1 MLDYP
6 CPAAFA
12 KRLMLPVSAW
22 SDAVI
27 VPWLTAQGYQFVDKL
42 GEKVSALKGGDRVF
56 GSVPRGG
63 LAEEV
68 AVPAYEPEPPF
79 SKSLTSLKLSDNGTN
94 ATADHVTSTL
104 NSMED
109 YVGKFKQAFPRDT
122 PPVTF
127 DYFAKALKT
136 FEATLEL
143 WRNLGD
149 DGVRKAAYRGG

>member
-94 ATADHVTSTL
+94 AGDVPIAVELRRADVAGTNDYAALVTW
-104 NSMED
+104 
-109 YVGKFKQAFPRDT
+109 
-122 PPVTF
+122 
-127 DYFAKALKT
+127 
-136 FEATLEL
+136 ATGLIVMRS
-143 WRNLGD
+143 W
-149 DGVRKAAYRGG
+149 